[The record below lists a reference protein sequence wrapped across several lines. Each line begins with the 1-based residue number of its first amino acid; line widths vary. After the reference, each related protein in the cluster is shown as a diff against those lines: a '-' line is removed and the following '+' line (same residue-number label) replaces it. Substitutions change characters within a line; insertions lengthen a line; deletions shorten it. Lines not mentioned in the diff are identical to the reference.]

1 MKTEINSQV
10 LKTMSSFSLPRYEE
24 IPDVGLY
31 LEQTVHYIND
41 CFGSIPDA
49 EITSSMIS
57 NYVKKGVVDRSVN
70 KRYYRD
76 HIAYLIFVVVAK
88 GVLSIE
94 NISYLFQ
101 LQKTSYTAQVAYDYF
116 KMEFENMIEYVSDE
130 KDEIEEIGVTQ
141 SEAKMLLRK
150 TIISFAHKMFV
161 DMYLE
166 IKMGESLPE

>member
-1 MKTEINSQV
+1 MKQNLNAEIIKSIQDFRFP
-10 LKTMSSFSLPRYEE
+10 KYHE
-24 IPDVGLY
+24 IPDVGLF
-31 LEQTVHYIND
+31 LEQVAKYISSFLEPLGDITVT
-41 CFGSIPDA
+41 G
-49 EITSSMIS
+49 SMIS

-70 KRYYRD
+70 KRYYRN